1 MTRFWLVIAVYLAV
15 WAGPASA
22 QTNINLG
29 GITADA
35 SAAIEISA
43 DNLSVDQDTGTA
55 VFSGNVVIGQ
65 GDLRLSAGKV
75 EVVYGGT
82 TGQIARLMA
91 TGGATFVTA
100 TEAAE
105 ANSADYN
112 IETGS
117 LVLRGDV
124 LLTQGASAI
133 SADQMSI
140 NLGTGNAE
148 LSGRV
153 RTVFQQ
159 GGN

>member
-55 VFSGNVVIGQ
+55 IFSGNVVIGQ

-91 TGGATFVTA
+91 TGGTTFVTA

-112 IETGS
+112 IESGS
-117 LVLRGDV
+117 LVLKGDV

-140 NLGTGNAE
+140 NLSTGNAE